1 MYLNHIY
8 NYALY
13 IMQKVSEAIIRKK
26 AEIASANQ
34 SINQNE
40 DTANDEE

>member
-1 MYLNHIY
+1 
-8 NYALY
+8 
-13 IMQKVSEAIIRKK
+13 MQKVSEKKKKKK